1 MAIAS
6 LDERPRLGTRP
17 TRIRTGREFA
27 HMKSNDEPERILHG
41 THMTEEES

>member
-6 LDERPRLGTRP
+6 LDERRRLGTRP

-27 HMKSNDEPERILHG
+27 HTKSNDEP
-41 THMTEEES
+41 